1 MIFFYKSVSKQQE
14 SNKRKEK
21 KEDKRKE
28 KNLINAFDL
37 SCIKR

>member
-1 MIFFYKSVSKQQE
+1 MIFYKSATEQQE

-21 KEDKRKE
+21 NEDKRKQ
-28 KNLINAFDL
+28 KNTINAFDL